1 MTTRLVYSGKEKT
14 PWRLLVSNLNLK
26 SKVGYG
32 SYFTSETGFFFIF
45 TSVKHDWKYQ
55 KCLSLTRVIERKKTT
70 VSNHKALDI
79 KFSPSFVSPCLLPF
93 LVSIRSYCDRIPFS
107 YTFTSLLF
115 NGLIT
120 TNMYFT
126 VAKCNKCRY
135 IR

>member
-32 SYFTSETGFFFIF
+32 SYFTSETVFFYFHECEARLKISTISVF
-45 TSVKHDWKYQ
+45 DTSNRK
-55 KCLSLTRVIERKKTT
+55 KKTT
-70 VSNHKALDI
+70 VSNHKSLDI
-79 KFSPSFVSPCLLPF
+79 KFSQGCVSPCLLPF

-135 IR
+135 VR